1 MMINFNQNYYRQ
13 DGEGHFEEF
22 LSGIEKKKEYI
33 ILYFTTTCNS
43 GWQRVFK
50 IDGDDLIHICDVDE
64 GNQWHIFNT
73 TEDIDI
79 KREIFEEDLL
89 S

>member
-1 MMINFNQNYYRQ
+1 MLISFKQNYYRQ
-13 DGEGHFEEF
+13 NDQGFEEF

-50 IDGDDLIHICDVDE
+50 INGDDLIHMCDVDE
-64 GNQWHIFNT
+64 GNQWHVFNAT
-73 TEDIDI
+73 DEDVEKI
-79 KREIFEEDLL
+79 KREVFEEEI
-89 S
+89 